1 MSFQIFFSLFY
12 FFLHFFCVFKVLLF
26 LLYFCTLFLFDHSRV
41 MIKCIFFQALTISIR
56 SINHSIHRLN
66 ILFKV
71 QLLLLFQLFFCSFM
85 SIRHNLIYTINT
97 CLIDSRLRHF
107 RRIHWMSLWS
117 NRRIITTCIS
127 ELVKLSC
134 STSIHFV

>member
-1 MSFQIFFSLFY
+1 MSFHIFFSLFY
-12 FFLHFFCVFKVLLF
+12 FFLHFLCVFKVLLF
-26 LLYFCTLFLFDHSRV
+26 LVYFCTLFLLDHSRV
-41 MIKCIFFQALTISIR
+41 MIKCIFFQALTISIG
-56 SINHSIHRLN
+56 SINHSIYSLN

-71 QLLLLFQLFFCSFM
+71 QLLFLFNLFFCFFM
-85 SIRHNLIYTINT
+85 PIRHNLINTINT

-107 RRIHWMSLWS
+107 RRMHWISFWS
-117 NRRIITTCIS
+117 NRRIITTYIS